1 MVNRVDIT
9 QALTPSTP
17 DVTGAVN
24 AIRSQAG
31 IAQTLFGG
39 ISSMLGEKKAEDLRK
54 LQEEAEQIT
63 AGSIKATQLSK
74 QATGDYLVAKR
85 KQESDLQD
93 LSSFG
98 ITEKTFTEQGK
109 TLPFEAD
116 IFNAA
121 QKYKNAQEQGA
132 INQVQFLDRVRGLVN
147 TYAGKYP
154 GSKEE
159 IRAIVAKGTGLPG
172 ADLWAQNQFVEQMF
186 TPPKAADT
194 DKALREAKKAKY
206 EAIAEY
212 NGVFLDDV
220 INAETSNPKLYTQ
233 LEATANTIM
242 QAKAAKAARDASAG
256 DITSAGNIGFRE
268 FTDKAVDGASLGS
281 VAKTREFFTANK
293 GEMSNRIDNLLRITD
308 PTPENIA
315 EIETT
320 LIQLSN
326 IVESEFNDAR
336 ANVLQNYNS
345 SIAPEVRDDALKR
358 IDQTKQSIVDK
369 IKTGSLSE
377 RRAIL
382 QLFNVANTTT
392 RNDNLKMIAV
402 AGDQLKYFA
411 SNPTINNAFAHDEY
425 KDGVK
430 SPEWQTLESYST
442 SLAEQ
447 LRNYKKL
454 VLSMPVGMSVPK
466 PFFVTAAEDAQQNP
480 NATPTGPTPQETKA
494 GNDLVALNAATIS
507 KASAI
512 VKAQGTMGGLG
523 VVSTELATEMN
534 KDANVVG
541 TALSNVGYGRS
552 LTLVAQN
559 EENYKKFIKNLNEE
573 SLTPLKQAGSLI
585 YEKSLSSAQK
595 GVSDISKKYG
605 LKTPLQIGVIP
616 GTNKVGIIPPPK
628 DYFED
633 VKTTYP
639 YGRGFGAPAEK
650 IQTVPAPFT
659 QYFIG
664 KTVKPEYVIE
674 VNKLASAAK
683 EWNNTYLPRVM
694 GSTMSRSI
702 YTGESKEKVANEIA
716 NLVSGNKPITGFF
729 TIPVPQ
735 AAQAGTAATGGGVE
749 VGIQGVGGGA
759 DRPER
764 LDIETLRKMANSDA
778 LPSETRAKLAAI
790 VADMEKN
797 K

>member
-63 AGSIKATQLSK
+63 AGSIKATELSK
-74 QATGDYLVAKR
+74 QATEEYLVAKR
-85 KQESDLQD
+85 KQESALQN
-93 LSSFG
+93 LSGS
-98 ITEKTFTEQGK
+98 EKTSTEQDK

-116 IFNAA
+116 IFSAA
-121 QKYKNAQEQGA
+121 NKLKNAQEQGA
-132 INQVQFLDRVRGLVN
+132 INQVQFLDRVTNLVN
-147 TYAGKYP
+147 KYAGKYP

-159 IRAIVAKGTGLPG
+159 IRAIVSKGTGLPG
-172 ADLWAQNQFVEQMF
+172 ADLWAQNQFVERMF

-194 DKALREAKKAKY
+194 DKALREAKKAKD
-206 EAIAEY
+206 EAIAKY
-212 NGVFLDDV
+212 NGVFLNDV
-220 INAETSNPKLYTQ
+220 IDAETSNPKLYTQ
-233 LEATANTIM
+233 WAATASTIM
-242 QAKAAKAARDASAG
+242 QSEAAKAARDAAAG
-256 DITSAGNIGFRE
+256 NITSAGNVGFRE
-268 FTDKAVDGASLGS
+268 FTDKAVDGASLSS

-293 GEMSNRIDNLLRITD
+293 GEMSKRINSLLQITA

-315 EIETT
+315 EIDST
-320 LIQLSN
+320 LLQLSN

-454 VLSMPVGMSVPK
+454 VLSMPVGMPVPQT
-466 PFFVTAAEDAQQNP
+466 PLVSAALDSQSNP
-480 NATPTGPTPQETKA
+480 NPTPPGQTSTETKA
-494 GNDLVALNAATIS
+494 ARDLVGLTAAG
-507 KASAI
+507 I
-512 VKAQGTMGGLG
+512 VKAQGPVGGLG
-523 VVSTELATEMN
+523 ASSTELATEIN

-541 TALSNVGYGRS
+541 TSLSNATYGSS
-552 LTLVAQN
+552 LSIIAQN
-559 EENYKKFIKNLNEE
+559 EENFKKFVKNLNEE
-573 SLTPLKQAGSLI
+573 SLTPIKQAVSNT
-585 YEKSLSSAQK
+585 YESSLSSAQK

-633 VKTTYP
+633 VKTTSP

-659 QYFIG
+659 QYFFG
-664 KTVKPEYVIE
+664 KTVKPEYVVE

-702 YTGESKEKVANEIA
+702 LTGEPKEKVANEIA

-735 AAQAGTAATGGGVE
+735 TAPAGTAATGGGVE

-778 LPSETRAKLAAI
+778 LSSETRAKLAAI
-790 VADMEKN
+790 VADMEKS

>member
-1 MVNRVDIT
+1 
-9 QALTPSTP
+9 
-17 DVTGAVN
+17 
-24 AIRSQAG
+24 
-31 IAQTLFGG
+31 
-39 ISSMLGEKKAEDLRK
+39 
-54 LQEEAEQIT
+54 
-63 AGSIKATQLSK
+63 
-74 QATGDYLVAKR
+74 
-85 KQESDLQD
+85 
-93 LSSFG
+93 
-98 ITEKTFTEQGK
+98 
-109 TLPFEAD
+109 
-116 IFNAA
+116 
-121 QKYKNAQEQGA
+121 
-132 INQVQFLDRVRGLVN
+132 
-147 TYAGKYP
+147 
-154 GSKEE
+154 
-159 IRAIVAKGTGLPG
+159 
-172 ADLWAQNQFVEQMF
+172 LWAQNQFVEQMF

-194 DKALREAKKAKY
+194 DKTLREAKKAKY

-256 DITSAGNIGFRE
+256 NITSAGNLGFRE
-268 FTDKAVDGASLGS
+268 FTDKVVDGASIGS
-281 VAKTREFFTANK
+281 AAKTREFFTANK
-293 GEMSNRIDNLLRITD
+293 GEMSKRIDNLLRITD

-315 EIETT
+315 EINST

-336 ANVLQNYNS
+336 ANVLQNYS
-345 SIAPEVRDDALKR
+345 SSVAPEVRDDALKR

-369 IKTGSLSE
+369 IKTGDLAQK
-377 RRAIL
+377 RTIL
-382 QLFNVANTTT
+382 ELFNAANTTT

-411 SNPTINNAFAHDEY
+411 SNPTIINALSVDEY
-425 KDGVK
+425 NKDGTK
-430 SPEWQTLESYST
+430 SAEWQILEARSST
-442 SLAEQ
+442 LAEQ
-447 LRNYKKL
+447 LRAHKKRL
-454 VLSMPVGMSVPK
+454 LSMPVDVPAPK

-494 GNDLVALNAATIS
+494 ANDLVALNAATIL

-523 VVSTELATEMN
+523 AVSTEIATEMN

-541 TALSNVGYGRS
+541 TSLSNVGYGRS

-559 EENYKKFIKNLNEE
+559 EEGYKTFIKNLNEE

-633 VKTTYP
+633 VKTTSP

-674 VNKLASAAK
+674 VNKLASAAQ
-683 EWNNTYLPRVM
+683 EWNNIYLPRVM
-694 GSTMSRSI
+694 GSTMTRSI

-735 AAQAGTAATGGGVE
+735 AAPAGTAATGGGVE

-790 VADMEKN
+790 VADMEKS

>member
-63 AGSIKATQLSK
+63 AGSIKATELSK
-74 QATGDYLVAKR
+74 QATEEYLVAKR
-85 KQESDLQD
+85 KQESALQN
-93 LSSFG
+93 LSGS
-98 ITEKTFTEQGK
+98 EKTSTEQDK

-116 IFNAA
+116 IFSAA
-121 QKYKNAQEQGA
+121 NKLKNAQEQGA
-132 INQVQFLDRVRGLVN
+132 INQVQFLDRVTNLVN
-147 TYAGKYP
+147 KYAGKYP

-159 IRAIVAKGTGLPG
+159 IRAIVSKGTGLPG
-172 ADLWAQNQFVEQMF
+172 ADLWAQNQFVERMF

-194 DKALREAKKAKY
+194 DKALREAKKAKD
-206 EAIAEY
+206 EAIAKY
-212 NGVFLDDV
+212 NGVFLNDV
-220 INAETSNPKLYTQ
+220 IDAETSNPKLYTQ
-233 LEATANTIM
+233 WAATASTIM
-242 QAKAAKAARDASAG
+242 QSEAAKAARDAAAG
-256 DITSAGNIGFRE
+256 NITSAGNVGFRE
-268 FTDKAVDGASLGS
+268 FTDKAVDGASLSS

-293 GEMSNRIDNLLRITD
+293 GEMSKRINSLLQITA

-315 EIETT
+315 EIDST
-320 LIQLSN
+320 LLQLSN

-454 VLSMPVGMSVPK
+454 VLSMPVGMPVPQT
-466 PFFVTAAEDAQQNP
+466 PLVSAALDSQSNP
-480 NATPTGPTPQETKA
+480 NPTPPGQTSTETKA
-494 GNDLVALNAATIS
+494 ARDLVGLTAAG
-507 KASAI
+507 I
-512 VKAQGTMGGLG
+512 VKAQGPVGGLG
-523 VVSTELATEMN
+523 ASSTELATEIN

-541 TALSNVGYGRS
+541 TSLSNATYGSS
-552 LTLVAQN
+552 LSIIAQN
-559 EENYKKFIKNLNEE
+559 EENFKKFVKNLNEE
-573 SLTPLKQAGSLI
+573 SLTPIKQAVSNT
-585 YEKSLSSAQK
+585 YESSLSSAQK

-633 VKTTYP
+633 VKTTSP

-659 QYFIG
+659 QYFFG
-664 KTVKPEYVIE
+664 KTVKPEYVVE

-702 YTGESKEKVANEIA
+702 LTGEPKEKVANEIA

-735 AAQAGTAATGGGVE
+735 TAPAGAAATGGGVE

-778 LPSETRAKLAAI
+778 LSSETRAKLAAI
-790 VADMEKN
+790 VADMEKS